1 MTSYIIRRT
10 IATLP
15 VVLIVGVI
23 AFLLVHLTPGDPA
36 AFFLDADSPPEEIE
50 RVRERLGLDQP
61 IPIQFA
67 LWFGNILQG
76 DLGRSFH
83 ENRPVID
90 MFARA
95 FPPTLYLT
103 LSSLILALVLAI
115 PIGILS
121 AIRQNSLIDRFAT
134 VFVLLG
140 VATPNFW
147 LGLLLIQLFA
157 VTLGWLPAQ
166 GFVRPEE
173 KGLWASLRTLI
184 LPSIALGYSG
194 AALIARMTR
203 SGMLEVLRQ
212 DYIRTGRAKGVHER
226 SINYKHALSNAFNP
240 ILTVIGLTVAS
251 LISGSLVVELVFN
264 FPGVGRLVVDSVF
277 RRDYPVIQGSLLLI
291 AGITILVNLI
301 VDLFYA
307 FTDPRIRYD

>member
-1 MTSYIIRRT
+1 
-10 IATLP
+10 
-15 VVLIVGVI
+15 V
-23 AFLLVHLTPGDPA
+23 
-36 AFFLDADSPPEEIE
+36 
-50 RVRERLGLDQP
+50 
-61 IPIQFA
+61 QFVS
-67 LWFGNILQG
+67 WFGGVLQG

-83 ENRPVID
+83 QDRPVID

-95 FPPTLYLT
+95 FPPTIYLT
-103 LSSLILALVLAI
+103 ITSLLLAVILAV

-121 AIRQNSLIDRFAT
+121 AIKQDSLLDRFAT
-134 VFVLLG
+134 VFVLIG

-147 LGLLLIQLFA
+147 LGLLLIQWFA
-157 VTLGWLPAQ
+157 VQLGWLPAQ
-166 GFVRPEE
+166 GFMRPEDG
-173 KGLWASLRTLI
+173 GLAASLRTLI

-212 DYIRTGRAKGVHER
+212 DYVRTARAKGIAENRV
-226 SINYKHALSNAFNP
+226 NYVHALRNAFNP
-240 ILTVIGLTVAS
+240 ILTVIGLAVTS

-291 AGITILVNLI
+291 AGITIFVNLV
-301 VDLFYA
+301 VDMLYA
-307 FTDPRIRYD
+307 VTDPRIRYD

>member
-1 MTSYIIRRT
+1 VTTFIVRRLVVT
-10 IATLP
+10 IP
-15 VVLIVGVI
+15 VVLMVGI
-23 AFLLVHLTPGDPA
+23 AAFLLVHLTPGDPA
-36 AFFLDADSPPEEIE
+36 DFFLDPDAPPEEIE

-61 IPIQFA
+61 LPVQFVN
-67 LWFGNILQG
+67 WFGGVLQG
-76 DLGRSFH
+76 DLGQSFH
-83 ENRPVID
+83 QDRPVID

-95 FPPTLYLT
+95 FPPTIYLT
-103 LSSLILALVLAI
+103 ITSLFLAVILAV

-121 AIRQNSLIDRFAT
+121 AIKQDSLLDRFAT
-134 VFVLLG
+134 VFVLIG

-157 VTLGWLPAQ
+157 VQLGWMPAQ

-173 KGLWASLRTLI
+173 GGLAASLRTLI

-212 DYIRTGRAKGVHER
+212 DYVRTARAKGIAENRV
-226 SINYKHALSNAFNP
+226 NYVHALRNALNP
-240 ILTVIGLTVAS
+240 ILTVIGLAVAS

-291 AGITILVNLI
+291 AGITIFVNLV
-301 VDLFYA
+301 VDLLYA
-307 FTDPRIRYD
+307 VTDPRIRYD

>member
-1 MTSYIIRRT
+1 MTTFVVRRLIVT
-10 IATLP
+10 IP
-15 VVLIVGVI
+15 VVLLVGI
-23 AFLLVHLTPGDPA
+23 AAFLLVNLTPGDPA
-36 AFFLDADSPPEEIE
+36 DFFLDPDSPAEEVV

-61 IPIQFA
+61 LPVQFVR
-67 LWFGNILQG
+67 WFGGVLRG
-76 DLGRSFH
+76 DLGNSFH
-83 ENRPVID
+83 EKRPVID

-95 FPPTLYLT
+95 FPPTIYLT
-103 LSSLILALVLAI
+103 LTSLFLAVVLAV
-115 PIGILS
+115 PIGIFS
-121 AIRQNSLIDRFAT
+121 AIRQNSVLDRFAT
-134 VFVLLG
+134 VFVLIG

-157 VTLGWLPAQ
+157 VNLGWLPAQ
-166 GFVRPEE
+166 GFVRPEQ
-173 KGLWASLRTLI
+173 GWWPSLRTLI

-212 DYIRTGRAKGVHER
+212 DYVRTARAKGIAENRV
-226 SINYKHALSNAFNP
+226 NYVHALRNAFNP
-240 ILTVIGLTVAS
+240 ILTVIGLAVTS

-291 AGITILVNLI
+291 AGITIVVNLV
-301 VDLFYA
+301 VDLLYA
-307 FTDPRIRYD
+307 VTDPRIRYG